1 MRRHLEAQSAKES
14 YGISTVD
21 GDLNKLWM
29 GKRKGIIQI
38 LLCPTTG
45 HWRLRHHFMD
55 WMSCNSIFREHE
67 KNVRRNL
74 VTPENS
80 VSISNRQNRRFINSF
95 LLCSEC
101 TYQNN
106 FFRRKRKKYVLP
118 NPAINE
124 KHSIIYSLKESILDL
139 YNNRGK
145 GSSAL
150 HRVLKLHRVAFCASS
165 SHKCRYARV
174 YSEERQVLPNDGVIF
189 PCFQIHLW

>member
-1 MRRHLEAQSAKES
+1 MPFQLWMVISISFEWERGKES
-14 YGISTVD
+14 FKYCSVQQQDTDAWDII
-21 GDLNKLWM
+21 LW
-29 GKRKGIIQI
+29 IE
-38 LLCPTTG
+38 CP
-45 HWRLRHHFMD
+45 
-55 WMSCNSIFREHE
+55 CNSIFREHE

-106 FFRRKRKKYVLP
+106 FFQRKRKKYVLP